1 MKTIKFIL
9 STVGLCMLIALGL
22 TLSPAPHKALNW
34 LKETP
39 EQSIAPPDYI
49 VVLGGGGIPSES
61 GLMRCYSAAE
71 LYEEYPKA
79 QYIVSLPADDDP
91 EKSSVGRM
99 KQELIMRGV
108 PSTQIQMEYKGRNTH
123 EQAVE
128 IAKMLGE
135 EGRLTQTTLI
145 VSSPYHL
152 RRALLCF
159 KKQGFVLLRASGA
172 TSTGAEADMG
182 AHTNLRYAFWN
193 NLHLGIDIIREGIA
207 LQVYK
212 LKGWI

>member
-1 MKTIKFIL
+1 ML
-9 STVGLCMLIALGL
+9 GLCVLIALAT

-34 LKETP
+34 LREGPAQSIETP
-39 EQSIAPPDYI
+39 NYI

-71 LYEEYPKA
+71 LHDDYPEA
-79 QYIVSLPADDDP
+79 EYIVSLPADGDP
-91 EKSSVGRM
+91 ETSSVGRM

-108 PSTQIQMEYKGRNTH
+108 PENMIRMESSGRNTH

-135 EGRLTQTTLI
+135 DELLVRTTLI
-145 VSSPYHL
+145 VSSPYHI

-159 KKQGFVLLRASGA
+159 KKQGFLQLRASA
-172 TSTGAEADMG
+172 AQSTGAEADMG
-182 AHTNLRYAFWN
+182 GHTNLRYAFWN
-193 NLHLGIDIIREGIA
+193 NLHLEIDILREWVA

-212 LKGWI
+212 IKGWI